1 MSSGDADQAISVGCI
16 GADDLQ
22 THGGDCV
29 CEAATTFAA
38 KVFQAYNRKLIN
50 VIRRRVGAEDAEDLA
65 QEAYLKLLKCVESG
79 SIDPFSVDNPESYIV
94 QIGRSVTFD
103 HLRRGQARAS
113 GKHFP
118 ISEIGE
124 AETLRSDVARQDDEL
139 ASKQGLTQAMR
150 AINAMPP
157 LMKEVFIRHRFR
169 EMTYKEIAVEL
180 DISTAAVGRQIAS
193 ALALLHSEVN
203 GAPEDPKRQ

>member
-1 MSSGDADQAISVGCI
+1 M
-16 GADDLQ
+16 
-22 THGGDCV
+22 
-29 CEAATTFAA
+29 
-38 KVFQAYNRKLIN
+38 
-50 VIRRRVGAEDAEDLA
+50 A
-65 QEAYLKLLKCVESG
+65 QRQEGRAESG

-124 AETLRSDVARQDDEL
+124 AETLRADVARQDDEL
-139 ASKQGLTQAMR
+139 ASKQELTQAMR

-169 EMTYKEIAVEL
+169 DMTYKEIAAEL
-180 DISTAAVGRQIAS
+180 DVSTAAVGRQVALISGQALFDVAKDPSRPFVVS
-193 ALALLHSEVN
+193 ADNRSVVAVGTAFDVINKCNIGSGFESGN
-203 GAPEDPKRQ
+203 AGG